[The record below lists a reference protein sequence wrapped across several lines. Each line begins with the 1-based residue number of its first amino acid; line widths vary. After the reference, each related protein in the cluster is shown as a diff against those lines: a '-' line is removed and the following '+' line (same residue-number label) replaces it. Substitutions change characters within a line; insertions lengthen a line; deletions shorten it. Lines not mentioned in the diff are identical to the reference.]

1 MTVAVKIS
9 LSKPMSVLD
18 SGYCPPP
25 SSRLHIK
32 SKKYCFLVLKA
43 LVSIQ
48 IKTMVA

>member
-25 SSRLHIK
+25 LPVDFTLNPKNIA
-32 SKKYCFLVLKA
+32 F
-43 LVSIQ
+43 
-48 IKTMVA
+48 

>member
-18 SGYCPPP
+18 SGYCPP